1 MASFE
6 YKAKTRANAN
16 ALKSTLDR
24 QEKSCKGT
32 GLFWAATAVIS
43 GVLAVLNFRNAG
55 RNQGMRMA
63 VDVTEKELIE
73 PHLDYWEQVENNKD
87 KPKE

>member
-6 YKAKTRANAN
+6 YKAKCRANMD
-16 ALKSTLDR
+16 ALKGTLDR

-32 GLFWAATAVIS
+32 GLFWAAIAVIS
-43 GVLAVLNFRNAG
+43 GVFAALNFRNAG
-55 RNQGMRMA
+55 RNQGIRMA
-63 VDVTEKELIE
+63 VDATEKELIE
-73 PHLDYWEQVENNKD
+73 PHLDYWEQVE